1 MQVYQARSR
10 RGCNMEL
17 IAEYEGLDN
26 PNSGAEGKAADS
38 ATKAPI
44 PVVFYGQHYDA
55 LLDENLKPSIRSEL

>member
-1 MQVYQARSR
+1 
-10 RGCNMEL
+10 MEL